1 MKCKKCDSEHI
12 HKRGFSPDGK
22 QRVKCMDCGKWGSY
36 YNKGGANILLF
47 DIETT
52 PLEVYVWGL
61 IGNKYI
67 QPNNIIKDWN
77 VLSWSAKWL
86 FDSRVMSDVQTP
98 KEAIERDDERIIKSI
113 WSLIDQADIIIA
125 HNGDKFDVKKLNTRF
140 HMNGLYPP
148 SPYRSIDTLK
158 VVKKSFAFSS
168 NKLDYLSQIMTNRN
182 KLETNFKLWT
192 DCLHGNRNALNKM
205 LAYNE
210 EDVRLLEEVYVELRP
225 WIRPHPNVNIYDDI
239 EGCPSCGSD
248 DLEPNGGY
256 YTTVTNKY
264 LSYSCNECGSL
275 SRRIESELSAD
286 DRQTL
291 MRSIP
296 K

>member
-1 MKCKKCDSEHI
+1 MKNNESD
-12 HKRGFSPDGK
+12 
-22 QRVKCMDCGKWGSY
+22 
-36 YNKGGANILLF
+36 ANILLF

-86 FDSRVMSDVQTP
+86 FDSRVMSDIQTP
-98 KEAIERDDERIIKSI
+98 KEAIERDDKRIINSI
-113 WSLIDQADIIIA
+113 WNLIDQADIIIA

-275 SRRIESELSAD
+275 SNR
-286 DRQTL
+286 
-291 MRSIP
+291 